1 MNERDFRIEVFKRAS
16 LSHHF
21 EEETFRQ
28 MKKKNI
34 KFPTYLSSGQ
44 EFIPATIAQIMHDKK
59 IEPTIFIQHRGH
71 STYLSFD
78 GNPSELVDELLGRE
92 SGCANGMGGSA
103 SIQCKE
109 KKIYGH
115 DGLMG
120 SQLPIGVG
128 YCFATKKPTIVFIGD
143 SAAEEDYVLSAIGWA
158 VTKKLPILFV
168 VEDNN
173 LSILTEKKVRR
184 SWEMHNV
191 AKGFGLKHSYNMTD
205 DPLTIKGHMHNVFN
219 GPMLLNIN
227 TNRRYW
233 HAGPGCDD
241 ENIFNRYHDELIKLG
256 RGGQVIDMMY
266 RKLVKE
272 TWKNQLE
279 KQ

>member
-1 MNERDFRIEVFKRAS
+1 MLNFRLKVFNRAS

-21 EEETFRQ
+21 EEETFKQ
-28 MKKKNI
+28 MQQKNI
-34 KFPTYLSSGQ
+34 KFPSYLSSGQ
-44 EFIPATIAQIMHDKK
+44 EFIPATIAQVMEDKGIK
-59 IEPTIFIQHRGH
+59 PSVFIQHRGH
-71 STYLSFD
+71 STYLSF
-78 GNPSELVDELLGRE
+78 GGKPIELVDELLGRE

-103 SIQCKE
+103 SIQCK
-109 KKIYGH
+109 KNKIYGH

-120 SQLPIGVG
+120 SQVPIGVG
-128 YCFATKKPTIVFIGD
+128 YCFSTRKPTIVFVGD
-143 SAAEEDYVLSAIGWA
+143 SAAEEDYSLSAIGWA
-158 VTKKLPILFV
+158 VTKNLPILFV
-168 VEDNN
+168 IEDNN

-191 AKGFGLKHSYNMTD
+191 GKGFGLHQSYNISDNPME
-205 DPLTIKGHMHNVFN
+205 IKKHLENAFD

-241 ENIFNRYHDELIKLG
+241 ENTFNRYEDELSKLG
-256 RGGQVIDMMY
+256 RKAQVMDLGH
-266 RKLVKE
+266 KKFVEDLWE
-272 TWKNQLE
+272 NQLE

>member
-1 MNERDFRIEVFKRAS
+1 MIDFRLKVFNRAS

-21 EEETFRQ
+21 EEETFKQ
-28 MKKKNI
+28 MQQKNI

-44 EFIPATIAQIMHDKK
+44 EFIPATIAQVMEDKN

-71 STYLSFD
+71 STYLSF
-78 GNPSELVDELLGRE
+78 GGKPIELVDELLGRE

-120 SQLPIGVG
+120 SQVPIAVG
-128 YCFATKKPTIVFIGD
+128 YCFATKEPTIVFVGD

-191 AKGFGLKHSYNMTD
+191 GKGFGMKHSYDMSD
-205 DPLTIKGHMHNVFN
+205 DPDTIKGVMHNAFN

-241 ENIFNRYHDELIKLG
+241 ENIFNRYQDELLKLG
-256 RGGQVIDMMY
+256 RRAQTIDMKNK
-266 RKLVKE
+266 KLVE
-272 TWKNQLE
+272 ELWQSQLE
-279 KQ
+279 KR

>member
-1 MNERDFRIEVFKRAS
+1 MNDFRLKVFGRAS

-28 MKKKNI
+28 MQNKQI
-34 KFPTYLSSGQ
+34 KFPAYLSSGQ
-44 EFIPATIAQIMHDKK
+44 EFIPATIPHVMEDKGV
-59 IEPTIFIQHRGH
+59 EPSIFIQHRGQ
-71 STYLSFD
+71 STYLSFK
-78 GNPSELVDELLGRE
+78 GNPIELVDELLGRE

-120 SQLPIGVG
+120 SQVPIGVG
-128 YCFATKKPTIVFIGD
+128 HCFATRKPTIVFVGD
-143 SAAEEDYVLSAIGWA
+143 SAAEEDYSLSAIGWA

-168 VEDNN
+168 IEDNN
-173 LSILTEKKVRR
+173 LSILTKKKVRR
-184 SWEMHNV
+184 SWEMSDV
-191 AKGFGLKHSYNMTD
+191 AIGFGMKHSYNISD
-205 DPLTIKGHMHNVFN
+205 DPLVIKKHMKNVFEE
-219 GPMLLNIN
+219 PMLLNIN

-241 ENIFNRYHDELIKLG
+241 ENIFNRYEDELCKLG
-256 RGGQVIDMMY
+256 RKGQMIDLRY
-266 RKLVKE
+266 KKLVE
-272 TWKNQLE
+272 ELWQSQLE